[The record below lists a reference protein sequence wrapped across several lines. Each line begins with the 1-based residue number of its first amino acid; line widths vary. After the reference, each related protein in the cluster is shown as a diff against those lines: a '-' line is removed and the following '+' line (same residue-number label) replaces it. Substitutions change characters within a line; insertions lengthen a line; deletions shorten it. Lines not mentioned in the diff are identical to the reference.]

1 MLLEGI
7 FIKPG
12 TLPSRRCS
20 LSGHTFCEKSSYI
33 CVTRTDVAHMFCASK
48 IINCIYPCA
57 QQTEIYYIIY
67 STIRIANSN
76 SIFHCQLPVIIMVFN
91 YSIYT

>member
-12 TLPSRRCS
+12 TLPSTRCS
-20 LSGHTFCEKSSYI
+20 ISGHAFFEKASDI
-33 CVTRTDVAHMFCASK
+33 CDMRTDVAHVFCASK

-57 QQTEIYYIIY
+57 QQTEMYYIIY
-67 STIRIANSN
+67 ATIRIENST
-76 SIFHCQLPVIIMVFN
+76 SHCQLPVIIMVFN
-91 YSIYT
+91 YSIYA